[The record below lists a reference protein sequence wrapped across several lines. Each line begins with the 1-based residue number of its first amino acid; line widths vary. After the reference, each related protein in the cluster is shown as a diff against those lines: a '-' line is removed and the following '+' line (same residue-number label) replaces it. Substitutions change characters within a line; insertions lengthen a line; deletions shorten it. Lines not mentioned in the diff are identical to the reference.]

1 CPPQHRPLS
10 LPPQRKHNRRISQ
23 PEVHLNVENV
33 GLDAEINSCLKG
45 VDRANNVKSGND
57 FTSTAWPSQRKLLH
71 EEIGLLWAM
80 STNASRD
87 VVFSNAWF
95 FFELI
100 VKSMVE
106 YLGSTQKL
114 DCPRKQRFPERF
126 LEDIGRLVSLVT
138 AEILSRQRRD
148 GGESKSALLLNI
160 HLSFF
165 LHDLLSVMDRGFCFL
180 PDSFLY
186 PYAGRRQGTLPKRNS
201 AHRKSKVGLLA
212 RNMQPRALRRA

>member
-1 CPPQHRPLS
+1 MLATYVHFQACVPQENRVCCPPQHRPLS

-87 VVFSNAWF
+87 VVFSNAWYV
-95 FFELI
+95 I
-100 VKSMVE
+100 
-106 YLGSTQKL
+106 Q
-114 DCPRKQRFPERF
+114 CN
-126 LEDIGRLVSLVT
+126 I
-138 AEILSRQRRD
+138 EISH
-148 GGESKSALLLNI
+148 I
-160 HLSFF
+160 
-165 LHDLLSVMDRGFCFL
+165 
-180 PDSFLY
+180 
-186 PYAGRRQGTLPKRNS
+186 
-201 AHRKSKVGLLA
+201 
-212 RNMQPRALRRA
+212 